1 MYCTGLTVLVGNM
14 RFSPAVNCGASIAL
28 VYTPKP
34 CWHVSASNRNTRTL
48 FLSKKLPSGTF
59 LTTCAHPLFLFASCA
74 SPARKQ
80 GLLRPSHCSHCHR
93 QRSAPS
99 RMAVTTPPSTP
110 RGKSHPH
117 TERKDRATEQQ
128 CRNQGQQWWS
138 SVFCTAARCQRK
150 CSQDTSAGWALWC
163 KGKLGHE

>member
-1 MYCTGLTVLVGNM
+1 M
-14 RFSPAVNCGASIAL
+14 RFSPAVSCRASIAP

-34 CWHVSASNRNTRTL
+34 CWHVSASNGNTRTL
-48 FLSKKLPSGTF
+48 FLSKKTPSGTF
-59 LTTCAHPLFLFASCA
+59 VTTCTHLLFPFASCA
-74 SPARKQ
+74 SPAWKQ
-80 GLLRPSHCSHCHR
+80 GLLRPSRCSQRHW

-128 CRNQGQQWWS
+128 CCNQGQQWWS
-138 SVFCTAARCQRK
+138 SAFCMAAGRQRK

-163 KGKLGHE
+163 KGKLGRE